1 MSALFEVVV
10 LKKLKKLGKK
20 LNRIQTR
27 LDEMENNMSAE
38 LDRLTVE
45 VQEMGTVVDSAIALL
60 QGLATQLEA
69 IKNDP
74 AAISALAD
82 ELDVKA
88 NALADAITANTPA

>member
-82 ELDVKA
+82 
-88 NALADAITANTPA
+88 AITANTPA